1 MKMKSTIR
9 VAALIAA
16 AAVATPA
23 FAGDTVVKG
32 KVFFDYGSKV
42 VTSPGGTKTTTTG
55 SNLSRTYLTV
65 KHKLNDTWKV
75 RLTLDSAQEALLKK
89 QTSVYVKYANLT
101 GSFSD
106 AFNVSLGVI
115 ETPWIGHEDHLGGH
129 RYISKSFVDAQGLDS
144 SADAGLAI
152 HGKFADGLVNYAI
165 AEVNGAGYGSISRTG
180 SQDLNARIGI
190 APVDGLTIDFGFRD
204 GYKGKKTN
212 STIPTTGL
220 TKHTLTQVMVTYGM
234 GHDFR
239 VGANYIKNVAK
250 KNGASE
256 TLKGLDAWAWYNF
269 TDQFGAF
276 VNYETAKTGKVVT
289 IGKMTGAATEKT
301 TIVSLDYKASKK
313 VKLSVAYTSIKDLHG
328 IAGKKETIAGV
339 YSQFKF

>member
-1 MKMKSTIR
+1 MKMKTTLR

-23 FAGDTVVKG
+23 FAGDTQVKG
-32 KVFFDYGSKV
+32 KVFFDYGTK
-42 VTSPGGTKTTTTG
+42 TITAPNGTKTTTTG

-65 KHKLNDTWKV
+65 KHKLDDTWKV
-75 RLTLDSAQEALLKK
+75 RLTLDSAQEATLKK
-89 QTSVYVKYANLT
+89 KTSIYVKYANLT

-144 SADAGLAI
+144 SADAGI
-152 HGKFADGLVNYAI
+152 VIYGKVADGLVNYAV
-165 AEVNGAGYGSISRTG
+165 AEVNGGGYGNITRTS
-180 SQDLNARIGI
+180 SQDLNARIGF
-190 APVDGLTIDFGFRD
+190 APVEGLTIDLGFRD
-204 GYKGKKTN
+204 GYKGAKTN

-220 TKHTLTQVMVTYGM
+220 TKHRLTQVMVTYGM

-239 VGANYIKNVAK
+239 VGANYIKAEEKTNNVT
-250 KNGASE
+250 E

-276 VNYETAKTGKVVT
+276 VNYETAKSSTGNAV
-289 IGKMTGAATEKT
+289 GKLTGAATEKT

-313 VKLSVAYTSIKDLHG
+313 VKLSVAYTSIKGLKG
-328 IAGKKETIAGV
+328 VAGEKETIAGV